1 MWGCFRSFEYEKLRN
16 CCFLYQLLFPHC
28 EQWKYPGWLYDV
40 GDFTAQIILG
50 LYEQC
55 SKPDCLRHIED
66 YTTHVRIIINHYIK
80 GSLLNNR
87 YFMERS
93 ESFFDLIMGWMYGIY
108 CIYIYIFTSWCKIYA
123 FLWRDPREPS
133 LSPATC
139 LGRTQLTFSWF
150 WSQIHVNIPVP

>member
-1 MWGCFRSFEYEKLRN
+1 MFQVVWIWEVETVLFS
-16 CCFLYQLLFPHC
+16 LYQLLFPH
-28 EQWKYPGWLYDV
+28 EQWNYPGWLYDV

-66 YTTHVRIIINHYIK
+66 YTYPCADYHKPLYKRIPIKQPLFHGKIREFFRPYHGMDVRH
-80 GSLLNNR
+80 
-87 YFMERS
+87 
-93 ESFFDLIMGWMYGIY
+93 
-108 CIYIYIFTSWCKIYA
+108 IYIYIFTSWCKIYA
-123 FLWRDPREPS
+123 FLWTDPREPS
-133 LSPATC
+133 LSAATC